1 MRVTPDFTPTR
12 KDGREYLDDPRVP
25 DSIVRRSLRDVA
37 TANALFGGTRAVLA
51 ELRPLLGSRRGK
63 RLTLLDVGTGAA
75 DIPAAARR
83 EGARFGVDLAAF
95 GADAVECLART
106 AGPRL
111 DGAVCADALALP
123 FANRSVDVV
132 VCSQLLHHFTEP
144 KLGAL
149 LREANR
155 VARELVIVSDLRRS
169 WVAAGGIWLASFPLR
184 FHPVSRHDGMQ
195 SVLRGFTPDE
205 LRDHVRR
212 ATSLTPVVRRRAG
225 WRVTASWSP
234 LP

>member
-1 MRVTPDFTPTR
+1 MRVTPKFTPTR
-12 KDGREYLDDPRVP
+12 RHGREILDDPRTPASV
-25 DSIVRRSLRDVA
+25 VRRSLRDVA
-37 TANALFGGTRAVLA
+37 TANTLFGGTRAVLR
-51 ELRPLLGSRRGK
+51 ELRPLLEHRRGQQ
-63 RLTLLDVGTGAA
+63 LTLLDVGTGAA

-83 EGARFGVDLAAF
+83 EAERLGVALTAF
-95 GADAVECLART
+95 GADAVETLVGT

-123 FANRSVDVV
+123 FASDSVDVI

-144 KLGAL
+144 QLGAL
-149 LREANR
+149 LREVDR
-155 VARELVIVSDLRRS
+155 VARQRVIVSDLRRS
-169 WVAAGGIWLASFPLR
+169 YLAAGGIWLASFPLR

-212 ATSLTPVVRRRAG
+212 ATSQTPVVRRRAG
-225 WRVTASWSP
+225 WRVTASWTP